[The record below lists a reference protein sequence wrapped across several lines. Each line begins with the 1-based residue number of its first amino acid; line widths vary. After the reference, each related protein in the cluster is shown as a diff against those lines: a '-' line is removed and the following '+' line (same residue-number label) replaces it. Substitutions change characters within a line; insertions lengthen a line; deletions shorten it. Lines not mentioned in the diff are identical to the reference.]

1 MKLVYILLC
10 MWVAMYNSN
19 KIQTTVNQVIYV
31 VILFMRIMQVVV
43 RAQKKELANIDDF
56 THVDWPGI

>member
-1 MKLVYILLC
+1 

-19 KIQTTVNQVIYV
+19 KIQTTVNQVIHV